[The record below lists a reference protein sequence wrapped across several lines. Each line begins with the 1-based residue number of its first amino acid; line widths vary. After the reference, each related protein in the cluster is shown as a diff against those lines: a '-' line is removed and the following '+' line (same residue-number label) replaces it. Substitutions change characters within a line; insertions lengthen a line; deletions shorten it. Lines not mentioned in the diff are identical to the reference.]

1 MTFQSNTTESTL
13 ENLEDLYELSPMQQG
28 MLFHSIYAP
37 DSGTYFEQ
45 SLFTIKGEL
54 NLIAFEDAWQR
65 VMDRHPILRTS
76 FLWEDL
82 ERPLQAVYRQIDL
95 SLDTHD
101 WRDYS
106 ADERKDRLQSF
117 IAADRRRGFLLS
129 NAPLI
134 RLALF
139 RFSEDEYKFL
149 FSRHHL
155 LLDRWSRA
163 LLLKDFFAIYDAL
176 ASGREP
182 RLETPRPYGD
192 YIGWLA
198 GQDATAAENFWKTRL
213 RDFSEPT
220 SLGIERNADQAIE
233 GEQYADLRIQLS
245 ETATTELLNFARQ
258 HRLTLNTLIQGAW
271 ALLLS
276 CYSGEDDVVFGVTV
290 AGRPATLAGA
300 ESMVGLFINTLPL
313 RARVPSHTPL
323 LSWLKELQEQQSE
336 LQQYEYSSLIDIQG
350 WSDVPRGVPLFES
363 ILVFENLPVGSSYQ
377 ATNNSVEVSS
387 DRGIGSTTGYP
398 LTVLVS
404 PAQRLSVQVVYDR
417 TRYHNEAIRRLLSHF
432 QTLLENLSADPEAL
446 VSRVSLLSPAERNQ
460 ILIDWNDTDASAATE
475 SVQKRFEAQVQRTP
489 DAAAVIF
496 EGQTLSYRELN
507 SRANQL
513 AHYLRRLGVGADEKV
528 GVCFDRSLEMVIGVL
543 GVVKAGGAY
552 VPLDPEYPRER
563 LQFMLNDARCSV
575 LLANERV
582 LNALPKAEMPVL
594 CLDRDWNKVECEN
607 DDNPQNES
615 DGESLLYVIYTS
627 GSTGQPKGVA
637 MNERALSN
645 LLSWQLEYA
654 GPFKAARTL
663 QFASLSFDVSFQ
675 EIFSTWCSGGTLLL
689 ISNETRR
696 DALSLLRLLVK
707 QKVQRIFVPFVF
719 LQHLAEAVIE
729 GATLPADLHEIITAG
744 EQLEITPQIAKL
756 FERLNDCTLHNHY
769 GPSESH
775 VATAYSLPGP
785 VVEWPSLPPI
795 GRPIWNTQIYILDK
809 NLEPAPIGVPGEL
822 CIAGA
827 SLARGYLDSP
837 ERTAEKFFP
846 NPFDREAGARMYLTG
861 DLARYQEDGNI
872 EFLGRIDN
880 QVKIRGIRIELG
892 EIETLLA
899 AHLSVRKVAVV
910 AREDVK
916 GDRKLVAYL
925 VTATTSNGSA
935 DLPRELRTYLKERL
949 PDHMIPATF
958 VTMETL
964 PLTPSGKINRRA
976 LAALEQPDQVST
988 QAYEPPRDPM
998 EEKLA
1003 EIWAAVLK
1011 RERVGIRDN
1020 FFELGG
1026 HSLLATQLISRVR
1039 NTFKVELPLRNLFES
1054 PTVAELA
1061 SVIVEFEFQMK
1072 NGMARTITR
1081 DKNSEAEELLGR
1093 LDQLSDADVDSL
1105 LREALAETGDSE

>member
-1 MTFQSNTTESTL
+1 MTFQSNTGESKL

-28 MLFHSIYAP
+28 MLFHSIYSP
-37 DSGTYFEQ
+37 DSGAYFEQ
-45 SLFTIKGEL
+45 SLFTIKGKL
-54 NLIAFEDAWQR
+54 NLVAFAHAWQR

-82 ERPLQAVYRQIDL
+82 EKPLQAVYRQIDL

-101 WRDYS
+101 WRNLS
-106 ADERKDRLQSF
+106 AEERDDRLQSF

-129 NAPLI
+129 DAPLI

-139 RFSEDEYKFL
+139 RFSENECRFL

-176 ASGREP
+176 ASGSEP
-182 RLETPRPYGD
+182 HLDLPRPFGD
-192 YIGWLA
+192 YISWLSA
-198 GQDATAAENFWKTRL
+198 QDVVAAEKFWRTNL

-220 SLGIERNADQAIE
+220 SLGLERNAVRAIA

-245 ETATTELLNFARQ
+245 ETATAELLNFARE
-258 HRLTLNTLIQGAW
+258 HRLTLNTLVQGAW

-276 CYSGEDDVVFGVTV
+276 RYSGEDDVVFGVTV

-313 RARVPSHTPL
+313 RVHVSPQMPL
-323 LSWLKELQEQQSE
+323 LSWLKELQEQQGE
-336 LQQYEYSSLIDIQG
+336 LQQYEYSSLLDIQG

-398 LTVLVS
+398 LTVLVN

-417 TRYHNEAIRRLLSHF
+417 ARYHAESIRRLLSHL
-432 QTLLENLSADPEAL
+432 QTLLENLPADPEAL
-446 VSRVSLLSPAERNQ
+446 VSRVSLLSPAERKQ
-460 ILIDWNDTDASAATE
+460 ILIDWNDTDVSAAPE
-475 SVQKRFEAQVQRTP
+475 SIRKRFEAQVQRTP
-489 DAAAVIF
+489 HAAAVIF
-496 EGQTLSYRELN
+496 DGQTLSYRELN

-513 AHYLRRLGVGADEKV
+513 AHYLRRLGVGADVKV

-543 GVVKAGGAY
+543 ATVKAGGSY

-563 LQFMLNDARCSV
+563 LQFMLNDAQCSV

-582 LNALPKAEMPVL
+582 LNALPKAKMPVL
-594 CLDRDWNKVECEN
+594 CLDRDWNKVERES
-607 DDNPQNES
+607 DDNPQNEN
-615 DGESLLYVIYTS
+615 DGETLLYVIYTS

-637 MNERALSN
+637 MNERALAN
-645 LLSWQLEYA
+645 LLSWQLKYA
-654 GPFKAARTL
+654 GGFKAARTL

-696 DALSLLRLLVK
+696 DALSLLRLLVE
-707 QKVQRIFVPFVF
+707 QKVQRIFLPFVY

-729 GATLPADLHEIITAG
+729 GATLPADLNEIITAG

-756 FERLNDCTLHNHY
+756 FERLKNCTLHNHY

-775 VATAYSLPGP
+775 VVTAYSLSGP
-785 VVEWPSLPPI
+785 IREWPSLPPI
-795 GRPIWNTQIYILDK
+795 GRPIWNTQIYILDN
-809 NLEPAPIGVPGEL
+809 NLEPAPIGVPGQL

-837 ERTAEKFFP
+837 QRTAEKFFP
-846 NPFDREAGARMYLTG
+846 NPFGMEPGTRMYLTG

-892 EIETLLA
+892 EIEALLA

-925 VTATTSNGSA
+925 VTATTSNGSK
-935 DLPRELRTYLKERL
+935 DLPRELRAYLKEQL

-976 LAALEQPDQVST
+976 LAALEQPDQAST
-988 QAYEPPRDPM
+988 QTFEPPREPM

-1039 NTFKVELPLRNLFES
+1039 NTFKVELPLRSLFES

-1061 SVIVEFEFQMK
+1061 PVIVQFELQMK
-1072 NGMARTITR
+1072 NGVARTITR
-1081 DKNSEAEELLGR
+1081 DKNSEAEELLGK
-1093 LDQLSDADVDSL
+1093 LDQLSDEDVDSL
-1105 LREALAETGDSE
+1105 LQQALAETGDSE